1 MIYMCV
7 HMRHLNVK
15 CCNWLTLK
23 NILAMWNYKIYL
35 FTYLCCI
42 FYLRKKIDFT
52 FEKMAINT
60 NSTMFKMI
68 VNDIVLCFTFYWLF
82 QIFISTKSDIFC
94 GRRIR
99 VLVSL

>member
-1 MIYMCV
+1 MLY
-7 HMRHLNVK
+7 
-15 CCNWLTLK
+15 
-23 NILAMWNYKIYL
+23 ILFKK
-35 FTYLCCI
+35 
-42 FYLRKKIDFT
+42 KKIDFT

-68 VNDIVLCFTFYWLF
+68 VNDIIVLCFTFYWLF